1 MFKKTITNLVL
12 ASLLI
17 FSFSIY
23 TSAQTDNNLSE
34 QVKESD
40 QKQES
45 FQNELDKLFP
55 TETDLF
61 GEEKDNFAQGDL
73 EQDVIPRVLR
83 LMIILS
89 GTAITLIFTYMGFR
103 LVLARDDEAALTNLK
118 NTFTQVV
125 VGTILILS
133 AFAIVVGI
141 IEFFDALR

>member
-1 MFKKTITNLVL
+1 MFKKTIIHL
-12 ASLLI
+12 AMVALLI

-23 TSAQTDNNLSE
+23 TSAQTNNDLSE
-34 QVKESD
+34 QVQESD
-40 QKQES
+40 QTQES
-45 FQNELDKLFP
+45 FQNELDSLFP

-118 NTFTQVV
+118 NTFQQVV
-125 VGTILILS
+125 IGTILILS